1 MMMKGKKVLLS
12 AYACSPFRGSEPG
25 NGWSWATNL
34 AAKGLE
40 VWCFTN
46 TEDEKEITEATDKL
60 GLPNLHFVF
69 IKLENGLDEFL
80 LDTDSKKIYF
90 HYLLWQKKAAKVAK
104 KLHDSIHFDIG
115 HHVTFGSLQQGTF
128 LWKLKDIK
136 IIFGPVGGGQVALA
150 LLKEYFGKEW
160 KTEKLRSVISLWSTR
175 YSKNFRKTLLA
186 ANYVLVT
193 NHDTLEMAREVKN
206 TDPAKII
213 FVPDTAVPKVMEML
227 EPIVRP
233 IENKLKLLWVGRM
246 LPRKGLNLILEAL
259 AHVPP
264 DVDYSL
270 TIVGG
275 GEQFHLIDQWVNKFG
290 IDKSKLIV
298 LGQIPF
304 IEVIEHY
311 KKADAFIFC
320 SLRDSFAAQ
329 LTEAMAF
336 GLPIIALNIHGVTIG
351 VPDNCGI
358 KITPVTKEGTLKDI
372 AAAIT
377 TMHSNPAFRQ
387 QCSDN
392 AFNYSKTNTWH
403 NRVNTVIEKYY

>member
-1 MMMKGKKVLLS
+1 
-12 AYACSPFRGSEPG
+12 
-25 NGWSWATNL
+25 L
-34 AAKGLE
+34 AA
-40 VWCFTN
+40 
-46 TEDEKEITEATDKL
+46 D
-60 GLPNLHFVF
+60 
-69 IKLENGLDEFL
+69 
-80 LDTDSKKIYF
+80 
-90 HYLLWQKKAAKVAK
+90 
-104 KLHDSIHFDIG
+104 
-115 HHVTFGSLQQGTF
+115 
-128 LWKLKDIK
+128 
-136 IIFGPVGGGQVALA
+136 
-150 LLKEYFGKEW
+150 
-160 KTEKLRSVISLWSTR
+160 
-175 YSKNFRKTLLA
+175 
-186 ANYVLVT
+186 YVLVT
-193 NHDTLEMAREVKN
+193 NHDTLEMAKAVKN
-206 TDPAKII
+206 TDSAKII